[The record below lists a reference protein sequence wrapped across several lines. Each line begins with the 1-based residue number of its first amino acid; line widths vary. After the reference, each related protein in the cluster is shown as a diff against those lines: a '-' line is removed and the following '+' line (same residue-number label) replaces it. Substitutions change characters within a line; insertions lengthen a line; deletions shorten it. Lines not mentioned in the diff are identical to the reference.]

1 VTRPPPAAA
10 LVLVALVLAGGT
22 ACTSERPSKRAQE
35 SGKTGGASVTGPVP
49 RTPGTVLLG
58 VPEEPASL
66 NPFDPRSRTQAG
78 LAVLGAMLP
87 QLFRVDPDGRAQGF
101 LVEEASVQERPGA
114 VSFSLRPGV
123 RWSDGKP
130 ITADDVRFTLEVIR
144 SEAWPGPRSGYD
156 RVAGVVGSG
165 AEVVVRFDGSLPG
178 WRRLFSGE
186 DFLLPAHRLRGKNL
200 GREWARGPDVAGG
213 PFILGAVTPG
223 LEVVL
228 ERNPQWWGKPLKV
241 EVLRVQVVPDDR
253 TMEQLLQAKELDVA
267 WPPAVTHRITRLRA
281 LEGVEVSV
289 ARPGGALVSLVA
301 NTERLTGER
310 RAALLGLPDRDRF
323 VTVLL
328 GGEAA
333 LGTSVVPGAA
343 GGPWATVG
351 PDRNRP
357 GLGGGTLVMAAEVE
371 EPMSPLLGRVL
382 EGQARARGVTVELK
396 FAEATK
402 VEGAWLRE
410 GRFDVATVDQM
421 DWPQPCWLCRY
432 GSAAVGRGNAA
443 RVKGLDDLA
452 AAADAGDPA
461 APATLEARLRSEAVL
476 LPLWRP
482 SAVLASRGVKD
493 VVANS
498 WSIGPFWGAENWAP
512 AG

>member
-1 VTRPPPAAA
+1 V
-10 LVLVALVLAGGT
+10 VL
-22 ACTSERPSKRAQE
+22 
-35 SGKTGGASVTGPVP
+35 
-49 RTPGTVLLG
+49 
-58 VPEEPASL
+58 
-66 NPFDPRSRTQAG
+66 
-78 LAVLGAMLP
+78 
-87 QLFRVDPDGRAQGF
+87 
-101 LVEEASVQERPGA
+101 
-114 VSFSLRPGV
+114 
-123 RWSDGKP
+123 
-130 ITADDVRFTLEVIR
+130 
-144 SEAWPGPRSGYD
+144 
-156 RVAGVVGSG
+156 
-165 AEVVVRFDGSLPG
+165 RFDGPLPG

-186 DFLLPAHRLRGKNL
+186 DFLLPAHRLRGKSL
-200 GREWARGPDVAGG
+200 RREWARGPDLAGG
-213 PFILGAVTPG
+213 AFTLKGVAPG

-228 ERNPQWWGKPLKV
+228 ERNPQWWGKPVKV
-241 EVLRVQVVPDDR
+241 EVLRVLVVPDDR
-253 TMEQLLQAKELDVA
+253 TMEQLLAAKELDVA
-267 WPPAVTHRITRLRA
+267 WPPAVTHRIARLRA

-301 NTERLTGER
+301 NSERLTGER

-333 LGTSVVPGAA
+333 LATSMLPGAV
-343 GGPWATVG
+343 GGSWATAP

-382 EGQARARGVTVELK
+382 ENQARARGVTVELK

-402 VEGAWLRE
+402 VEGTWLRE
-410 GRFDVATVDQM
+410 GRFDVAMVDQM
-421 DWPQPCWLCRY
+421 DWPQPCWLCRF
-432 GSAAVGRGNAA
+432 GSAALGRGNAA

-461 APATLEARLRSEAVL
+461 APATVEARLRSEAVL

-482 SAVLASRGVKD
+482 SAVLASRGVAG

-498 WSIGPFWGAENWAP
+498 WSIGPFWGAENWTP